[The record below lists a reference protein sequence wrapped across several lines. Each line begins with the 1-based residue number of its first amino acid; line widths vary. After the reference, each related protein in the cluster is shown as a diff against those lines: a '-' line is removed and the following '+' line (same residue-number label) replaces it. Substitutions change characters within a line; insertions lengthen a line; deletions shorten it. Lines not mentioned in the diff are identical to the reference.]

1 MKDIYNYAIEYYNL
15 GFKITYINP
24 KENDPLKKKIY
35 KAPSNN
41 RIKLKNKRQLFEE
54 IKSFNWGNAT
64 GVGTVLG
71 FNKLRALDV
80 DFLSKY
86 KLNGESKKIDIY
98 PLIIE
103 ILNLLNLPK
112 DYEWVVRTPSNGFH
126 IIFYCENHNYEV
138 PINPISD
145 FKEKKTKAFKPNST
159 TLKKFPHLG
168 HFELRWDLHLV
179 LPPSIDKEG
188 NEYIFINST
197 SLPLDKPKK
206 IEIDNLYTL
215 IREKCYDVDLESNRR
230 GYNLFLDEY
239 HRKHNYIDYSEILIK
254 N

>member
-1 MKDIYNYAIEYYNL
+1 MKDIYDYAKDYYNL
-15 GFKITYINP
+15 GFNITYINP
-24 KENDPLKKKIY
+24 KENDPLKKKVY

-54 IKSFNWGNAT
+54 IKSFNWANAT

-71 FNKLRALDV
+71 FNKLRALDI

-103 ILNLLNLPK
+103 ILNHLHLPK
-112 DYEWVVRTPSNGFH
+112 DYEWVVKTPSNGYH
-126 IIFYCENHNYEV
+126 IIFYCENHEYEV

-145 FKEKKTKAFKPNST
+145 FKEKKTKAFKPNRI
-159 TLKKFPHLG
+159 TLERFPHLG
-168 HFELRWDLHLV
+168 RFELRWDLHLV
-179 LPPSIDKEG
+179 LPPSE
-188 NEYIFINST
+188 NEYGDKYSFLNST
-197 SLPLDKPKK
+197 KIPNSKPNF
-206 IEIDNLYTL
+206 ILIDNLYEL
-215 IREKCYDVDLESNRR
+215 IKEKCFEIDCDKK

-239 HRKHNYIDYSEILIK
+239 HKNHSYIDYNEIII
-254 N
+254 